1 MACFTCK
8 GSNPH
13 RNYLCFVAW
22 RIVRIQGPTKET
34 PKNLSLTHAPRQHAG
49 RGFLLGPHLVTRIPC
64 AHPSDIILVQG
75 VNDFARR
82 SPGFAYEN
90 LAVMSAH
97 ESLSCSPASR
107 MSGGDYDG
115 DKAFIIGFQPL
126 VSQASRI
133 LGEVEGKCILSASF
147 TFTCTRHLGSNHRL
161 FECVIIPNRG
171 LVMMAT
177 TT

>member
-1 MACFTCK
+1 MAYFTGK
-8 GSNPH
+8 IRFQSTSK
-13 RNYLCFVAW
+13 LFVFVSCGW
-22 RIVRIQGPTKET
+22 HNVRIQGPTRQT
-34 PKNLSLTHAPRQHAG
+34 PKSSLRQTPTAG

-75 VNDFARR
+75 VDDFARR

-126 VSQASRI
+126 VSQASCI
-133 LGEVEGKCILSASF
+133 LGEIEGWMYSKRF
-147 TFTCTRHLGSNHRL
+147 VTFTWSNYNTLGS
-161 FECVIIPNRG
+161 P
-171 LVMMAT
+171 T
-177 TT
+177 TIFF